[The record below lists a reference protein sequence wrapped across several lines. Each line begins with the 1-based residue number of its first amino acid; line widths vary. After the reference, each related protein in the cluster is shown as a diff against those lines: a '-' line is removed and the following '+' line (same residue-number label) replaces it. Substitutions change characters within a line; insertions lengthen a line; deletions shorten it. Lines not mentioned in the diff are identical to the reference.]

1 MKTIKIAAV
10 FLLTMAMSTRMIAQQ
25 TTKDIPADAIEKF
38 EKQQLVVPL
47 SNPGKPFQ
55 LHVGLITGSI
65 KVISY
70 EGKDVVID
78 VTGEEKHKK
87 EKTDKS
93 GGMKRISAGNG
104 MDITAEEKDNTV
116 RVHTSAINSP
126 LNLVIKVP
134 QSDAKIKVSTINGGD
149 IVVSNINGEVEAGN
163 TNGNVT
169 ITNVSGSAVANST
182 NGDIKVSFKSID
194 PKAAMA
200 FTTFNGAVD
209 ITFPAAVKAN
219 LKMKSDQGEIYSD
232 FDIATDPNNQPK
244 ATKSAKDGVYRVN
257 IDKWVLGKINAGGPE
272 MMMKTWN
279 GNIYVRK
286 AKS

>member
-10 FLLTMAMSTRMIAQQ
+10 FLLAMAVSTRMVAQQ
-25 TTKDIPADAIEKF
+25 AADNAT
-38 EKQQLVVPL
+38 EKQQLVIPL
-47 SNPGKPFQ
+47 SDPGKPFK
-55 LHVGLITGSI
+55 LRVGIITGSI
-65 KVISY
+65 KVVSY

-78 VTGEEKHKK
+78 ITADEKKRK

-93 GGMKRISAGNG
+93 GGMKRISAANG
-104 MDITAEEKDNTV
+104 MDVTAEEKDNSIN
-116 RVHTSAINSP
+116 VHTSALNSSVSY
-126 LNLVIKVP
+126 VIKVP
-134 QSDAKIKVSTINGGD
+134 QSEAKINVSTINNGD
-149 IVVSNINGEVEAGN
+149 IVVSNVNGEVEASN
-163 TNGNVT
+163 TNGDVT

-232 FDIATDPNNQPK
+232 FDIATDPNQPK

-286 AKS
+286 AK